1 MVQRLA
7 RIERVLQSGSTF
19 PSLVTSES
27 GHRYVLKLAGAGPG
41 TRSLATEYVALKLA
55 EHLGLNVPAP
65 ELIEVPRQFPWQ
77 TGTDEFYETVQRS
90 AGWNLAVAFVP
101 NARDLGSG
109 DLDTLPIEFLG
120 RLAGVDALLQNF
132 DRRAANPNILR
143 DFGGQLW
150 AIDFGA
156 CLFIERLSR
165 QPLEPNLELPSNHFL
180 SPRRDVAY
188 SARDM
193 ARAIALPILDGIA
206 AALPRAWLDDLG
218 VSSRDLAKRLTA
230 YIEHARSA

>member
-27 GHRYVLKLAGAGPG
+27 GRRYVLKLAGAGPG

-90 AGWNLAVAFVP
+90 AGWNLGVTFVP
-101 NARDLGSG
+101 NARDLASS
-109 DLDTLPIEFLG
+109 DLIPCRSSSSVAWPALMPCCKTSIEEPPI
-120 RLAGVDALLQNF
+120 RTSCAT
-132 DRRAANPNILR
+132 
-143 DFGGQLW
+143 
-150 AIDFGA
+150 
-156 CLFIERLSR
+156 S
-165 QPLEPNLELPSNHFL
+165 
-180 SPRRDVAY
+180 
-188 SARDM
+188 
-193 ARAIALPILDGIA
+193 
-206 AALPRAWLDDLG
+206 G
-218 VSSRDLAKRLTA
+218 VSCGPSTSAPVSLSNASRANRPSP
-230 YIEHARSA
+230 I